1 MKRTIVGLSLI
12 ACLALVSCSFEISS
26 CPAYSHHNKMT
37 KHGAKAQEKYAKR
50 KI

>member
-12 ACLALVSCSFEISS
+12 ACLALASCSFEISQ
-26 CPAYSHHNKMT
+26 CPAYSHHNKAT
-37 KHGAKAQEKYAKR
+37 KYGEKAQEKYIKR